1 MCGVDGKVYN
11 SGWIKIQRSGK
22 SERLC
27 ASVVRM
33 NIMLAY
39 FIYRRDL
46 AMDDNSFKIML
57 KINGKEKLFTSNPTG
72 RVVRDAAALQDKLMK
87 ERLTTQSLDEMVD
100 FAVKLFGNQFTPD
113 EMYDGTNPG
122 KLGRYC
128 LDLCNEVVTR
138 FYLKGEKLPNAETG
152 KQN

>member
-1 MCGVDGKVYN
+1 
-11 SGWIKIQRSGK
+11 
-22 SERLC
+22 
-27 ASVVRM
+27 
-33 NIMLAY
+33 
-39 FIYRRDL
+39 
-46 AMDDNSFKIML
+46 MDDNSFKIML